1 MRLREEILA
10 AGMTPA
16 VARRFAE
23 SLRDVALSD
32 GRMGSAELVAVES
45 LIDSITA
52 ADDDVAPAPIDALMP
67 YRELF
72 LRTCIYLCVV
82 DGAYGVEEARAVS
95 ELAHRLGLS
104 SHRLASVEEEVF
116 QALTALAAGR

>member
-72 LRTCIYLCVV
+72 SAHLHLPLRRGRRVWRR
-82 DGAYGVEEARAVS
+82 GGPG
-95 ELAHRLGLS
+95 GL
-104 SHRLASVEEEVF
+104 
-116 QALTALAAGR
+116 